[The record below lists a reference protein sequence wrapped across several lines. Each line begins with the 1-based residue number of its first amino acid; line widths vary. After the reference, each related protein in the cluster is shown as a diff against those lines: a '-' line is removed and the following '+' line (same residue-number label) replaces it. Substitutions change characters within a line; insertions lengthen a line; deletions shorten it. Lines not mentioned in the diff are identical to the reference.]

1 MTPSVPAPV
10 RGAGVVVALEG
21 LAALI
26 FAIALVIQGIRGGD
40 ARIAFGTAG
49 LLLLFGAAV
58 SAAGRALWLG
68 RRWGRGV
75 AVFTQLLLLPVAFYM
90 LSGSHRPE
98 LGIPLGIVALLTLGL
113 LFSPLALKWAA
124 YQSDSARADNAGP
137 DTR

>member
-1 MTPSVPAPV
+1 M
-10 RGAGVVVALEG
+10 VVALEG
-21 LAALI
+21 VAALL
-26 FAIALVIQGIRGGD
+26 FAIALAIEGIRGGD

-49 LLLLFGAAV
+49 MLLLFGAAV
-58 SAAGRALWLG
+58 SAAGWALWQG

-75 AVFTQLLLLPVAFYM
+75 AVFTQLLLLPVAYYM

-98 LGIPLGIVALLTLGL
+98 FGIPLGIVALLTLGL

-124 YQSDSARADNAGP
+124 SQSDSARVDNAGP

>member
-1 MTPSVPAPV
+1 VPAPV

>member
-1 MTPSVPAPV
+1 MPSVPAPV
-10 RGAGVVVALEG
+10 RGAGVVVLLEG
-21 LAALI
+21 AAAAI
-26 FAIALVIQGIRGGD
+26 FAIALVIGGIRGGD

-49 LLLLFGAAV
+49 MVLLFGAAV
-58 SAAGRALWLG
+58 SAAGWALWLG

-75 AVFTQLLLLPVAFYM
+75 AVFTQLLLLPVAYYM

-113 LFSPLALKWAA
+113 LFSPLALRWAS
-124 YQSDSARADNAGP
+124 YQSDSARADNADP